1 MKTGTYIYTDGTNSK
16 KFDNTK
22 ELKGI
27 VCNVTDTHAILVAPF
42 ESEDELEWQEALD
55 FCKEKGCLCPT
66 IDELTGIYLNK
77 DKINKALKDA
87 GLDEIREDWFWSS
100 TEYSSASAWIVYFS
114 NGGRWYDY
122 KYFNL
127 YVRPVLAF

>member
-22 ELKGI
+22 ELRGI

-66 IDELTGIYLNK
+66 VDELTGIYLNK

-100 TEYSSASAWIVYFS
+100 TEAYSDHAWYVYFS
-114 NGGRWYDY
+114 SGYRGNHF
-122 KYFNL
+122 KTHSL

>member
-1 MKTGTYIYTDGTNSK
+1 MKTGTYVYTDGTNSET
-16 KFDNTK
+16 FDNSK

-55 FCKEKGCLCPT
+55 LCKEKGCLCPT

-77 DKINKALKDA
+77 DKINDALKTA
-87 GLDEIREDWFWSS
+87 GLDEIREDWYWSS
-100 TEYSSASAWIVYFS
+100 TERGAANAWALYFS
-114 NGGRWYDY
+114 SGYRLSNL
-122 KYFNL
+122 KYGTP